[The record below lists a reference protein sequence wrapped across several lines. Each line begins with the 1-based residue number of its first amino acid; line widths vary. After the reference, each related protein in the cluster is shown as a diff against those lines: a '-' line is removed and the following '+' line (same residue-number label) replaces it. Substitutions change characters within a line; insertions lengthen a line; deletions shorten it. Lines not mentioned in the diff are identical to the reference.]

1 MPTNKKPEIV
11 GGQKKAVASA
21 KGKVELNT
29 SSDKKSGGKNELPN
43 KTTTDATANK
53 KGGGEMHKKKL
64 RVAAQVTQASTK
76 IRRKSNKSKTSE
88 LSMDSME
95 FSEDF
100 YSDDGDSVFGSGQ
113 DDDYNSDDETVT
125 VDEREAAAKAAKA
138 AATDIGGDPSAL
150 AINIKEIRK

>member
-1 MPTNKKPEIV
+1 MPLQAECSIRSLLIL
-11 GGQKKAVASA
+11 G
-21 KGKVELNT
+21 
-29 SSDKKSGGKNELPN
+29 SGGREL
-43 KTTTDATANK
+43 
-53 KGGGEMHKKKL
+53 HKKKL

-76 IRRKSNKSKTSE
+76 IFRKSNKSKTSE

-138 AATDIGGDPSAL
+138 AAADIGGDPSAL
-150 AINIKEIRK
+150 AINIKEIRKWGFYKCNESVNWGVR

>member
-1 MPTNKKPEIV
+1 
-11 GGQKKAVASA
+11 
-21 KGKVELNT
+21 
-29 SSDKKSGGKNELPN
+29 
-43 KTTTDATANK
+43 
-53 KGGGEMHKKKL
+53 MHKKKL

-125 VDEREAAAKAAKA
+125 VDEREAASKAAKA
-138 AATDIGGDPSAL
+138 LGCQLTLGKEANAVVASAL
-150 AINIKEIRK
+150 EGSSTASIFYSEN

>member
-1 MPTNKKPEIV
+1 
-11 GGQKKAVASA
+11 
-21 KGKVELNT
+21 
-29 SSDKKSGGKNELPN
+29 
-43 KTTTDATANK
+43 
-53 KGGGEMHKKKL
+53 MHKKKL

-76 IRRKSNKSKTSE
+76 IRRKSKSKASE

-138 AATDIGGDPSAL
+138 AAADIGGDPSAL